1 MKNEKTWQEIKDEL
15 FEKYQLPPEAVDRSK
30 RYPLAY
36 PFAKA
41 IFECIEPGTMEDY
54 IADGG
59 HIFYLSNTYETKN
72 QLAENEFVIRDRA
85 YSHIPMGAIV
95 KINTDRRP
103 SVGFALIEFAN
114 EVTIAYLHPRSENIV
129 KLVFSEMYEDVFL
142 LKDVFKVLGQPI
154 GYRMPGETEITPVDT
169 LF

>member
-15 FEKYQLPPEAVDRSK
+15 FEKYQLPPETVERSK
-30 RYPLAY
+30 RHPLAF
-36 PFAKA
+36 PFANA

-54 IADGG
+54 IANGG
-59 HIFYLSNTYETKN
+59 HIFYLSDTSETKK

-85 YSHIPMGAIV
+85 YAHIPMGAII

-103 SVGFALIEFAN
+103 IVGFALIEFAN
-114 EVTIAYLHPRSENIV
+114 EVTIAYLHPRSENTV

-142 LKDVFKVLGQPI
+142 PKDAFKVLGKPI
-154 GYRMPGETEITPVDT
+154 GYRMPGETEITPVNT